1 MLSRLVR
8 IEQESDWKCSKWL
21 KRTLKD
27 TERQE
32 DMEFTVYINHLTIV
46 RKSKNGTL
54 NSPISSLEIVT
65 PKLLR
70 SRCEKTIRKD
80 QDCVK
85 PAEET
90 EVSTVTAIR
99 KLEGSMSLTDDHSI
113 KWIILIKYF
122 DRAVVY
128 QVLVVQNL
136 TRSQESSMKSWA
148 ARANGE
154 LEYQDFWDS
163 RQDCCG
169 AFKNFQYGPNRSNL
183 IKLKSK
189 HYFSF

>member
-1 MLSRLVR
+1 
-8 IEQESDWKCSKWL
+8 
-21 KRTLKD
+21 
-27 TERQE
+27 
-32 DMEFTVYINHLTIV
+32 MEFTVYINHLTIV

-85 PAEET
+85 PAGAT

-99 KLEGSMSLTDDHSI
+99 MLECSMSPTDDHSI

-122 DRAVVY
+122 DRVVVY

-136 TRSQESSMKSWA
+136 TRSSESSMKS
-148 ARANGE
+148 
-154 LEYQDFWDS
+154 
-163 RQDCCG
+163 
-169 AFKNFQYGPNRSNL
+169 
-183 IKLKSK
+183 
-189 HYFSF
+189 